1 MKSTFL
7 SFLLILGSLSLI
19 AQDFRTYHFDV
30 YFDSGKD
37 AIDMDAAS
45 SIRQKIIEL
54 GSSNIR
60 EVYLSGHADSDSDD
74 DFNKALSRR
83 RAEHTRNYLMSQ
95 GVLERMIQM
104 KSFGESM
111 PVSDDKR
118 LNRRVQITFLY
129 ANELP
134 ASNGRNVV
142 VIGRVQHGHTGK
154 KMGADYAMEQGGQN
168 LFGQC
173 SRKGEFSLKL
183 GVSDNA
189 RVIVS
194 RNGFLSDV
202 KEVDPNQLRRASDTL
217 FLNFKLYPVQ
227 VVEKITF
234 KNIYF
239 YTDKDVLKP
248 ESMTDLQRLL
258 VMLKS
263 NQELYIQIQGHVNFP
278 MYRELTPSLK
288 IWNHDLSHRRA
299 KAVYDY
305 LIKNGVDPGRLSYI
319 GLSNTRMVHPYPN
332 NQAEA
337 DKNKRVEIW
346 KMKKI

>member
-1 MKSTFL
+1 MKSVLLYIL
-7 SFLLILGSLSLI
+7 SFLLSLSLYS
-19 AQDFRTYHFDV
+19 QDFRTYHFDV

-37 AIDMDAAS
+37 AVDMEAAS

-95 GVLERMIQM
+95 GVPERMIQM

-111 PVSDDKR
+111 PVSDQKH

-129 ANELP
+129 ANELL
-134 ASNGRNVV
+134 ASNGSKLVV
-142 VIGRVQHGHTGK
+142 LGRVQHGHTGK

-173 SRKGEFSLKL
+173 NRKGDFLLKL
-183 GVSDNA
+183 NTIDNA
-189 RVIVS
+189 RLIVS
-194 RNGFLSDV
+194 RNGYLSDV
-202 KEVDPNQLRRASDTL
+202 KEVDAAQLRRAGDTL
-217 FLNFKLYPVQ
+217 FLNFKLYPVE

-258 VMLKS
+258 IMLRS
-263 NQELYIQIQGHVNFP
+263 NEDLFIQIQGHVNFP

-288 IWNHDLSHRRA
+288 MWNHDLSHRRA

-305 LIKNGVDPGRLSYI
+305 LVKNGVEPSRLSYI